1 VSLAR
6 RSPALARRD
15 TLHWSIRMT
24 NELKAILFLH
34 ILSAMVMVGGI
45 IGFVVLLMRAR
56 GAADAANV
64 RATAG
69 SAALLN
75 RALVIPGAALAGIL
89 GMLLMLR
96 YDQEGIFDAGKQGWI
111 HGSILLWLISL
122 GIAGFVSRFTR
133 RAVSDAGGAGD
144 GGGVRAA
151 LSRGPLAILAWANVL
166 VALVILYFM
175 VFQPFVTS

>member
-1 VSLAR
+1 
-6 RSPALARRD
+6 
-15 TLHWSIRMT
+15 MT

-34 ILSAMVMVGGI
+34 ILSAMVMVGGV
-45 IGFVVLLMRAR
+45 IGFVLLFLRAR
-56 GAADAANV
+56 GAADAGTMRIAV
-64 RATAG
+64 G
-69 SAALLN
+69 GAALIN

-122 GIAGFVSRFTR
+122 GIAGFVSRITR
-133 RAVSDAGGAGD
+133 RAVSDGNNAGSD
-144 GGGVRAA
+144 GSVRAVLA
-151 LSRGPLAILAWANVL
+151 GGPLAILAWANVL
-166 VALVILYFM
+166 VAVVILYFM